1 MIKQQQIEN
10 FNSTVSHEMRT
21 PLGTSQFFL
30 TQVIDALNSADIDP
44 QVLHYL
50 QLIMSQLTFMK
61 SFVEDLLDMRQIRDG
76 VFSLSQAPFSPKEV
90 LALVC
95 KIFKPQADF
104 KNVKLY
110 AEISKQLKPPN

>member
-1 MIKQQQIEN
+1 
-10 FNSTVSHEMRT
+10 MRT

-61 SFVEDLLDMRQIRDG
+61 SFVEDLLDMR
-76 VFSLSQAPFSPKEV
+76 
-90 LALVC
+90 
-95 KIFKPQADF
+95 
-104 KNVKLY
+104 
-110 AEISKQLKPPN
+110 